1 MTNPYSTPTS
11 EPAAESGEGAIPA
24 SRSLGDTA
32 RSTFIAW
39 EKLRVVFILLL
50 GLLTVLLAGRS
61 LMRLRIFLLIVEGG
75 IAANVCYFAGPII
88 ETYVRWLG
96 YDRKWVRSFLF
107 IGGTLLTAIL
117 AIGALAGKMIPDQD

>member
-11 EPAAESGEGAIPA
+11 EPAAESVDGSISA
-24 SRSLGDTA
+24 SRSLGDIA
-32 RSTFIAW
+32 RSTFLAW
-39 EKLRVVFILLL
+39 EKLRVVFIVLL

-61 LMRLRIFLLIVEGG
+61 LMRLRILLLIVEGA

-96 YDRKWVRSFLF
+96 YDGKWVRWFLF
-107 IGGTLLTAIL
+107 VGGTLLTAIL
-117 AIGALAGKMIPDQD
+117 AIAALAGTLIPDQD